1 MRSVRLGI
9 VVLAVLV
16 LPPPVAAVTRR
27 GRFRR
32 RWHHRAIGRER
43 QPGRNLS
50 RHHRG
55 PDRLGPGVGVRGLL
69 PHARPQPGRGHRA
82 QAGDRAAGLRSKD
95 TGVKLEVRL
104 GGPSIGFE
112 PVSSRCTRT
121 PAHHPRPGQHR
132 RGDPLLGQAGDPG
145 CGRPHGDQP
154 VHDHVGPAG
163 LPAVQHHRRHRQ
175 DRHQGPLLRG
185 RHLHGV
191 PDRDQCA
198 EEGPG
203 RRVLRRQAGQLR
215 GRRRQG
221 RPGRLRHLR
230 ALHLRERGPA
240 VEQAGEVRAG
250 ERGRLPVLPQ
260 ALSIRAADKQ
270 AGPCLEKLV
279 PIVQRAQVDFLAM
292 PRPTS

>member
-1 MRSVRLGI
+1 M
-9 VVLAVLV
+9 
-16 LPPPVAAVTRR
+16 
-27 GRFRR
+27 
-32 RWHHRAIGRER
+32 
-43 QPGRNLS
+43 
-50 RHHRG
+50 
-55 PDRLGPGVGVRGLL
+55 LGPNPDVDTERKRVTAPLVSG
-69 PHARPQPGRGHRA
+69 ARTPG
-82 QAGDRAAGLRSKD
+82 S
-95 TGVKLEVRL
+95 
-104 GGPSIGFE
+104 
-112 PVSSRCTRT
+112 SSRCASAGRRSASS
-121 PAHHPRPGQHR
+121 PCPPDVQGHQHHPRPGQHR

-270 AGPCLEKLV
+270 KLA
-279 PIVQRAQVDFLAM
+279 PAWRSWSRSSSAPRSTSWPTRQDQRADR
-292 PRPTS
+292 RPGQAVQHRLGLLGRPGRLRHRRCARTSSPTGPTRPSATSTPPGCSG